1 MRKLETPERFH
12 ILAERDQDGYWV
24 LSEDHIS
31 LTYGDGVTLPAALRD
46 MADVIAEYCAAVREC
61 AAQGNAGDKAQWERV
76 RVWVE
81 RKDKRMTSLLR
92 DHPEIAARQAQVSR
106 LDFTERGT
114 PEERAAHEREVMDSM
129 AETRKWSNAVG
140 LAATRLAPVHPGE
153 VLLKEFLEPA
163 GMSHGALAR
172 ALKVHPNR
180 VSALCQGRAR
190 VTTEMALR
198 LARFWGTSARFW
210 LDMQTCYDLETARDK
225 VGAQVDAEVTPG
237 LGAETGEWK
246 EELPFTDWE

>member
-81 RKDKRMTSLLR
+81 RKDRM
-92 DHPEIAARQAQVSR
+92 
-106 LDFTERGT
+106 G
-114 PEERAAHEREVMDSM
+114 
-129 AETRKWSNAVG
+129 
-140 LAATRLAPVHPGE
+140 PVHAIRLGYIVGIALTCGAIGYE
-153 VLLKEFLEPA
+153 VWRLLKR
-163 GMSHGALAR
+163 G
-172 ALKVHPNR
+172 
-180 VSALCQGRAR
+180 C
-190 VTTEMALR
+190 
-198 LARFWGTSARFW
+198 
-210 LDMQTCYDLETARDK
+210 RD
-225 VGAQVDAEVTPG
+225 
-237 LGAETGEWK
+237 
-246 EELPFTDWE
+246 